1 MKRITR
7 KRGGGRGKK
16 GKDKKGKKDTR
27 KAGDLEEPATV
38 KASDWT
44 EPAVGIAVDAFYDYV
59 RTQNTKKVSF
69 VRKQY
74 DKTDFPGIPE
84 KYMNAVKAKKIES
97 IKFGTTFLEGMRNL
111 FLNSDIKFTNIILQG
126 SGAGLHTKAD
136 IIADITSKNNL
147 MNGKFGV
154 SVKATKDATKANT
167 TEGTAFTSGIAFLN
181 KETQLEDEDIHKLME
196 QESSFELTPEN
207 QAVFRAF
214 KNAFL
219 PPSDDPEYHR
229 TVKLRSRSFA
239 NYDNGVEEDSQ
250 SGSDYSERSTPP
262 DDSQGSSMDSDS
274 PNSQLS
280 AEGKGPLM
288 VPVRYLADEQVW
300 LRQLDADRAG
310 LTGITKNSDRE
321 HKTAERALAKQIF
334 SIGKDGEMNLSWQ
347 YSLLLSVINP
357 NLARALYQI
366 VYSLLT
372 TVYMVEFDGISVT
385 PLNFT
390 VQHNTK
396 QMIGVKYK
404 NLNGGFPFIFYDRS
418 KYTGANR
425 KLFFVL
431 IVIHENRDANAFQLE
446 KFEKSGD
453 ATSGAQLQYQVFA
466 KYKYSPEYKAERVLN
481 GELETV
487 ENQVARIKRLLEEHQ
502 HCLLHTMDEVK
513 QAFWVSY
520 APRTGAGSDAA
531 RGK

>member
-1 MKRITR
+1 LK
-7 KRGGGRGKK
+7 
-16 GKDKKGKKDTR
+16 
-27 KAGDLEEPATV
+27 EPATV

-44 EPAVGIAVDAFYDYV
+44 EPAVAIAIEGFNEYV
-59 RTQNTKKVSF
+59 KAKTKNDKVSF
-69 VRKQY
+69 VSEQY
-74 DKTDFPGIPE
+74 KKTDFPGIPE
-84 KYMNAVKAKKIES
+84 RYMNAVKAKIPES
-97 IKFGTTFLEGMRNL
+97 IKFGTTFLEGMQQL
-111 FLNSDIKFTNIILQG
+111 FPKSDIQFTNIKLEG

-136 IIADITSKNNL
+136 ITANVSSKL
-147 MNGKFGV
+147 MNGRFGV

-167 TEGTAFTSGIAFLN
+167 TEGTVFTSGIAFLN
-181 KETQLEDEDIHKLME
+181 KETQLPDQDIHKLMK
-196 QESSFELTPEN
+196 QERSFELTPEN
-207 QAVFRAF
+207 QELLRRF
-214 KNAFL
+214 NSAFL
-219 PPSDDPEYHR
+219 PPSDDHEYNKGVH
-229 TVKLRSRSFA
+229 LRGKSFA
-239 NYDNGVEEDSQ
+239 EYANEEYDSQ

-262 DDSQGSSMDSDS
+262 DDSQGSSMDSES

-300 LRQLDADRAG
+300 LRQLDAEGAG
-310 LTGITKNSDRE
+310 LIGITKNSDRE

-334 SIGKDGEMNLSWQ
+334 SIGKDGEMILSWQ

-372 TVYMVEFDGISVT
+372 TVYTVEFDGISVT

-390 VQHNTK
+390 VQYNTK
-396 QMIGVKYK
+396 KMVGVMYK
-404 NLNGGFPFIFYDRS
+404 NPRGGHPFVFYDRS
-418 KYTGANR
+418 KYTGDNR

-446 KFEKSGD
+446 KFEKSGY

-466 KYKYSPEYKAERVLN
+466 KYKYSPEYKAERVIN

-520 APRTGAGSDAA
+520 APSTGAGSLAA

>member
-7 KRGGGRGKK
+7 KRGGGKKGKK
-16 GKDKKGKKDTR
+16 GKKKDTR
-27 KAGDLEEPATV
+27 KAGDLKEPATV

-44 EPAVGIAVDAFYDYV
+44 EPAVAIAIEGFNEYV
-59 RTQNTKKVSF
+59 KAKTKNDKVSF
-69 VRKQY
+69 VSEQY
-74 DKTDFPGIPE
+74 KKTDFPGIPE
-84 KYMNAVKAKKIES
+84 RYMNAVKAKTSES
-97 IKFGTTFLEGMRNL
+97 IQFGTTFLEGMQQL
-111 FLNSDIKFTNIILQG
+111 FPKSDIKFTNIILQG

-136 IIADITSKNNL
+136 IIADITSKKNL
-147 MNGKFGV
+147 MSGRFGV

-181 KETQLEDEDIHKLME
+181 KETQLPVQDIHKLME
-196 QESSFELTPEN
+196 QERSFELTPEN
-207 QAVFRAF
+207 QELLRRF
-214 KNAFL
+214 NSAFL
-219 PPSDDPEYHR
+219 PPSDDHEYNKGVH
-229 TVKLRSRSFA
+229 LRGKSFA
-239 NYDNGVEEDSQ
+239 EYANEEYDSQ

-262 DDSQGSSMDSDS
+262 DDSQGSSMDSES

-300 LRQLDADRAG
+300 LRQLDAERAG

-334 SIGKDGEMNLSWQ
+334 SIGKDGEMILSWQ

-357 NLARALYQI
+357 NLARTLYQI
-366 VYSLLT
+366 VYSLWT
-372 TVYMVEFDGISVT
+372 TVYMVEFDGISVS

-390 VQHNTK
+390 VQYNTK
-396 QMIGVKYK
+396 QMIGVEYK
-404 NLNGGFPFIFYDRS
+404 NPNGGSPFVFYDRS
-418 KYTGANR
+418 KYTGDNR

-466 KYKYSPEYKAERVLN
+466 KYKYLPEYNAQYHVD
-481 GELETV
+481 GTIETV
-487 ENQVARIKRLLEEHQ
+487 EEQVARIKNILETVQ
-502 HCLLHTMDEVK
+502 GCLLHTMDEVK
-513 QAFWVSY
+513 HAFWVSY
-520 APRTGAGSDAA
+520 APRTGAGSLAA